1 MTAKISKSIP
11 PLLWVGAFIASIFLI
26 MPFIGLSQRT
36 PWSTFFQTVT
46 EEAVFQSITLSLVV
60 ATSATAICFLLGL
73 PLGWVLARSHVK
85 GLKVIR
91 AIVLLPMVL
100 PPVAGGTALL
110 FALGRKGFI
119 GEKLDSW
126 FGLTLPFTT
135 AGAIIAATFVS
146 LPFFVLAIET
156 AASQLDPHFE
166 ESSLSLG
173 AGPTRT
179 FFTASLPMIK
189 PAIFAGIA
197 LSWARALGEFGATIT
212 FAGDNPERTRTL
224 PLQLFVALETNPE
237 RAMVLGMLM
246 VIISLSVLVALRG
259 KWIAAQ

>member
-1 MTAKISKSIP
+1 LTIRTSRSIP
-11 PLLWVGAFIASIFLI
+11 PLLWFGAFISSIFLI
-26 MPFIGLSQRT
+26 VPFIGLSQRT
-36 PWSTFFQTVT
+36 PWSTFIEIAT
-46 EEAVFQSITLSLVV
+46 EESVLRSITLSLIV
-60 ATSATAICFLLGL
+60 ATSAAAICFLFGL
-73 PLGWVLARSHVK
+73 PLGWVLAKSQMK
-85 GLKVIR
+85 GLKILR
-91 AIVLLPMVL
+91 AVVLLPMVL

-126 FGLTLPFTT
+126 FGVTLPFTT

-156 AASQLDPHFE
+156 AATQLDPQFE
-166 ESSLSLG
+166 ESSQSLG
-173 AGPTRT
+173 ASPTRT
-179 FFTASLPMIK
+179 FFTTSLPMTRS
-189 PAIFAGIA
+189 AIFAGIA

-224 PLQLFVALETNPE
+224 PLQLFVALETSPE

-246 VIISLSVLVALRG
+246 VLISLSVLITLRG
-259 KWIAAQ
+259 KWIGTQ